1 MDKTKAKILIVDDL
15 PQNLVVMGEIL
26 SEVDAEL
33 VKVTSGEAAL
43 EALLTHRFALI
54 LLDVQMP
61 ILDGYQTAELIR
73 HNPKTKTIPIIFITA
88 INKEDVHVFEGYKV
102 GAVDYLFKPINPDIL
117 VSKVSVF
124 LALFNQQRALEWAN
138 QELVLARQEAFNAM
152 EEAKMANYAKTQ
164 FLSNMSHEI
173 RTPMNAVLGFAE
185 ILLEDAQGED
195 QKRFLQYIHK
205 AGQSLMRIINDILD
219 LAKIE
224 SGVLSVLSVPIS
236 LIELADEMKGLF
248 SLIAEKKGL
257 ELQGDFQPQ
266 NPPWIMF
273 DRLRIN
279 QILFNLIGNALKF
292 TESGFVRLVIK
303 VEPEGADSKT
313 VCLTISVEDSGVGIP
328 IELQGNIFDPFVQVK
343 QGAKFIEGTGLGL
356 NIVQKLT
363 EHFGGSLTL
372 ESVPGKGSHFT
383 CKFSG
388 IATAK
393 AEKSETSE
401 TYCPLFPQNKL
412 VLVVDDMA
420 INSELIIQILHNYPY
435 QVEVASDGLEA
446 IEKANQLKV
455 DVILMDL
462 KMPLMDGFEATRIL
476 KEGEKTKHIPVVAV
490 TADAFSVNE
499 QSQKFGFAAVIYKP
513 LKPSQLFEVLNNL
526 LAI

>member
-1 MDKTKAKILIVDDL
+1 
-15 PQNLVVMGEIL
+15 
-26 SEVDAEL
+26 
-33 VKVTSGEAAL
+33 
-43 EALLTHRFALI
+43 
-54 LLDVQMP
+54 
-61 ILDGYQTAELIR
+61 
-73 HNPKTKTIPIIFITA
+73 
-88 INKEDVHVFEGYKV
+88 
-102 GAVDYLFKPINPDIL
+102 
-117 VSKVSVF
+117 
-124 LALFNQQRALEWAN
+124 
-138 QELVLARQEAFNAM
+138 
-152 EEAKMANYAKTQ
+152 MANYAKTQ

-257 ELQGDFQPQ
+257 ELQVDFQPQ

-412 VLVVDDMA
+412 V
-420 INSELIIQILHNYPY
+420 
-435 QVEVASDGLEA
+435 
-446 IEKANQLKV
+446 
-455 DVILMDL
+455 
-462 KMPLMDGFEATRIL
+462 R
-476 KEGEKTKHIPVVAV
+476 
-490 TADAFSVNE
+490 
-499 QSQKFGFAAVIYKP
+499 
-513 LKPSQLFEVLNNL
+513 LFLNV
-526 LAI
+526 